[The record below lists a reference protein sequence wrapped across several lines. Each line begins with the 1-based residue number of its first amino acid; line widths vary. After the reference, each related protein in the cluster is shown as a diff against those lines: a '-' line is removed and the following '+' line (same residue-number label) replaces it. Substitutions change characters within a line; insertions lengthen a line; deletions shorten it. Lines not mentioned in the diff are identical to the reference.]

1 MREFKED
8 RLRNINLL
16 LRFKATKS
24 LRYHLCK
31 DSLLKEEINLA
42 YKLKNSSLI
51 LSQLLNTKI
60 MKKYS
65 IIALFVGTLC
75 LYNSCATNPVTGKKQ
90 VVLMSEA
97 QEIAMG
103 KEADPQIIAQFGLYE
118 DKGLQEFITQKGKQ
132 MAAISHRPNLDYQFR
147 IVDSD
152 VLNAFAVPG
161 GYVYFTRGIMAHFN
175 NEAEFAGVLGH
186 EIGHIAARHS
196 VEQQRNQILGQIG
209 LIAGVVLAPDLAQ
222 FAETASQGLGLLL
235 LKFSRDA
242 ERESDRLGVE
252 YSSKI
257 GYDASQMAGFFQT
270 LERKSGEGGQELPG
284 FLSTHPNPGDRFVTV
299 GKLATEWKQKLNLSN
314 AQVNRNTYL
323 KRIEGLIYGEDP
335 KQGYLENSVFY
346 HPELK
351 FQFTIPAG
359 WNYQNT
365 PQQVQMA
372 PKDGKAMMMMT
383 LAKGNSLQEAA
394 SGFLQQNNLQLLDSK
409 DVNVNGL
416 RAMAMLADVKP
427 QQGQQQQQ
435 QLRTV
440 SYFIQYGQLIYL
452 LLGVSGT
459 PDFNNYLPY
468 FSTAQQSF
476 RELTDPAKL
485 NKKPERVQLKTVSGS
500 STLEQAFRQH
510 RVDTKRLEEFAILNG
525 MKLTDRVDQGT
536 LIKVIEQ

>member
-1 MREFKED
+1 
-8 RLRNINLL
+8 
-16 LRFKATKS
+16 
-24 LRYHLCK
+24 
-31 DSLLKEEINLA
+31 
-42 YKLKNSSLI
+42 
-51 LSQLLNTKI
+51 
-60 MKKYS
+60 MKKYL
-65 IIALFVGTLC
+65 IIAAFIGTIC
-75 LYNSCATNPVTGKKQ
+75 LYNSCATNPVSGKKQ

-118 DKGLQEFITQKGKQ
+118 DKGLQDFITEKGKQ

-235 LKFSRDA
+235 LKFGRDA

-252 YSSKI
+252 YSTKI
-257 GYDASQMAGFFQT
+257 GYDASEMAGFFQT
-270 LERKSGEGGQELPG
+270 LERKGAESGQGELPG

-299 GKLATEWKQKLNLSN
+299 GKLASEWKQKLNLSN
-314 AQVNRNTYL
+314 ALVNRNTYL
-323 KRIEGLIYGEDP
+323 KRIQGLIYGEDP

-351 FQFTIPAG
+351 FQFAIPSG

-416 RAMAMLADVKP
+416 RGMAMLADVKP

-452 LLGVSGT
+452 LLGVSST
-459 PDFNNYLPY
+459 ADFNNYLP
-468 FSTAQQSF
+468 FFNTAQQSF

-485 NKKPERVQLKTVSGS
+485 NKKPQRVQIKTVSAS
-500 STLEQAFRQH
+500 STLEQALRQH
-510 RVDTKRLEEFAILNG
+510 RVDSKRLQEFAILNG
-525 MKLTDRVDQGT
+525 MKLTDRVDQGM
-536 LIKVIEQ
+536 LIKVIEE